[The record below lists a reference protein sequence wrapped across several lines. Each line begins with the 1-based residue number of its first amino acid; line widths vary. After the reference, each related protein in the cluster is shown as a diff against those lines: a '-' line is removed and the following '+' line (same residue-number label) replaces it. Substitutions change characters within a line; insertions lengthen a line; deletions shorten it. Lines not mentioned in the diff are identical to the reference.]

1 MREID
6 ALGGEMGL
14 AADANTLQMRMLN
27 LGKGP
32 AVHSPRAQIDRRA
45 YSAYMKRTLEEQENL
60 TLRQAEIIDIHY
72 DSGEWVLTTR
82 LEAVYRAKCVVL
94 ATGTFLGGRVYIG
107 DVSYERTGRDVSGD
121 RAVEV
126 AQSPRTP
133 SAPIQDGHARA
144 SQPQKR

>member
-1 MREID
+1 M
-6 ALGGEMGL
+6 
-14 AADANTLQMRMLN
+14 
-27 LGKGP
+27 
-32 AVHSPRAQIDRRA
+32 
-45 YSAYMKRTLEEQENL
+45 
-60 TLRQAEIIDIHY
+60 
-72 DSGEWVLTTR
+72 LTTR

-107 DVSYERTGRDVSGD
+107 DVSYESQTGRDVPGD

-133 SAPIQDGHARA
+133 SAPIQDRHARA